1 MTRRT
6 FLWTTPAFAAARP
19 LIVPVRRVMDSRAR
33 CTPRQLHQ
41 WWDIIWPEAVR
52 DFARGGIRLQT
63 TDATGEIKR
72 TASSRPL
79 FVGLERRVINL
90 VITDHVPL
98 DYGAVAGVTTRW
110 EGYDLCVIA
119 LADAHANQ
127 VPYFSVNTCV
137 HELLHLLLQD
147 VDVRRPKWYQTG
159 DREFRID
166 RYATRLWVFHD
177 GAAIRQS
184 AAAYL
189 KRLAAQSGP
198 A

>member
-41 WWDIIWPEAVR
+41 WWDIIWPEAVG
-52 DFARGGIRLQT
+52 DFARGGIRLQA

-119 LADAHANQ
+119 LADAHA
-127 VPYFSVNTCV
+127 
-137 HELLHLLLQD
+137 
-147 VDVRRPKWYQTG
+147 
-159 DREFRID
+159 
-166 RYATRLWVFHD
+166 
-177 GAAIRQS
+177 
-184 AAAYL
+184 
-189 KRLAAQSGP
+189 
-198 A
+198 